1 MKNINYTQLSALI
14 ILASTMGCATNS
26 GSNINPLA
34 AADRSLSAIEG
45 AAQSGRKI
53 VNAGAEAVNNP
64 TETVTIGLVDILE
77 HRLGVSQ
84 QQALSGAGAIFQLA
98 QNKMAPDAFAAMARS
113 IPGMDRMLSAA
124 PPMSSLSSGLSSL
137 MGDKDNALGSVAAL
151 AASFQQLD
159 LAPDMVGRFIPI
171 ITNYVQQA
179 SGEAAANLLQ
189 TALTAR

>member
-26 GSNINPLA
+26 GNINPLA

-45 AAQSGRKI
+45 AAQSGRQI

-64 TETVTIGLVDILE
+64 AETVTIGLVDILE

-137 MGDKDNALGSVAAL
+137 MGDKNNTLGSVAAL

-179 SGEAAANLLQ
+179 SGEVAANLLQ

>member
-14 ILASTMGCATNS
+14 ILASAMGCATNS
-26 GSNINPLA
+26 GNINPLA
-34 AADRSLSAIEG
+34 AADRSLSTIEG
-45 AAQSGRKI
+45 AAQSGRQI
-53 VNAGAEAVNNP
+53 VNAGTEAVNNP
-64 TETVTIGLVDILE
+64 AETVTIGLVDILE

-151 AASFQQLD
+151 AASFQPEK
-159 LAPDMVGRFIPI
+159 ATTATGSWRSGMRSMVS
-171 ITNYVQQA
+171 A
-179 SGEAAANLLQ
+179 STGSV
-189 TALTAR
+189 

>member
-26 GSNINPLA
+26 GNINPLA

-45 AAQSGRKI
+45 AAQSGRQI

-64 TETVTIGLVDILE
+64 AETVTIGLVDILE

-137 MGDKDNALGSVAAL
+137 MGDKNNTLGSVAAL

-159 LAPDMVGRFIPI
+159 LAPDMVARFIPI

-179 SGEAAANLLQ
+179 SGEVAANLLQ

>member
-26 GSNINPLA
+26 GSINPLA
-34 AADRSLSAIEG
+34 AADQSLSAIEG
-45 AAQSGRKI
+45 VAQSGRQI

-64 TETVTIGLVDILE
+64 AEAVTIGLVDILE

-98 QNKMAPDAFAAMARS
+98 QNKMTPDTFAMMARS

-137 MGDKDNALGSVAAL
+137 MGDKDNTLGSVAAL

-159 LAPDMVGRFIPI
+159 LAPDMVARFIPI

-179 SGEAAANLLQ
+179 SGEVTANLLQ

>member
-26 GSNINPLA
+26 GSINPLA

-45 AAQSGRKI
+45 AAQSGRQI

-64 TETVTIGLVDILE
+64 AETVTIGLVDILE

-137 MGDKDNALGSVAAL
+137 MGDKGNALGSVAAL

-159 LAPDMVGRFIPI
+159 LAPDMVARFIPI

-179 SGEAAANLLQ
+179 SGEVTANLLQ
-189 TALTAR
+189 AALTAR

>member
-26 GSNINPLA
+26 GSINPLA
-34 AADRSLSAIEG
+34 AADRNLSAIEG
-45 AAQSGRKI
+45 AAQSGRQI

-64 TETVTIGLVDILE
+64 TEAVAIGLVDILE

-98 QNKMAPDAFAAMARS
+98 QNKMAPDTFAVMARS

-124 PPMSSLSSGLSSL
+124 PPMSNLSSGLSSL
-137 MGDKDNALGSVAAL
+137 MGDKDNTLGSVAAL

-159 LAPDMVGRFIPI
+159 LAPDMVARFIPI

-179 SGEAAANLLQ
+179 SGEVTANLLQ

>member
-26 GSNINPLA
+26 GSINPLA
-34 AADRSLSAIEG
+34 AADQSLSAIEG
-45 AAQSGRKI
+45 AAQSGRQI

-64 TETVTIGLVDILE
+64 AEAVTIGLVDILE

-98 QNKMAPDAFAAMARS
+98 QNKMTPDTFAMMARS

-137 MGDKDNALGSVAAL
+137 MGDKDNTLGSVAAL

-159 LAPDMVGRFIPI
+159 LAPDMVARFIPI

-179 SGEAAANLLQ
+179 SGEVTANLLQ

>member
-14 ILASTMGCATNS
+14 ILALTMGCATNS
-26 GSNINPLA
+26 GNINPLA

-45 AAQSGRKI
+45 AAQSGRQI

-64 TETVTIGLVDILE
+64 AETVTIGLVDILE

-137 MGDKDNALGSVAAL
+137 MGDKNNTLGSVAAL

-179 SGEAAANLLQ
+179 SGEVAANLLQ